1 VCGLLAKG
9 PEAWPASACWE
20 NMSTERPAA
29 PPAVTVSPEPTER
42 TTVIAALLVASW
54 IWGIAALGVLGFI
67 GLAIYSGFQLRNPDN
82 WEERQPKRRD

>member
-1 VCGLLAKG
+1 
-9 PEAWPASACWE
+9 
-20 NMSTERPAA
+20 M
-29 PPAVTVSPEPTER
+29 
-42 TTVIAALLVASW
+42 IAALLVASW